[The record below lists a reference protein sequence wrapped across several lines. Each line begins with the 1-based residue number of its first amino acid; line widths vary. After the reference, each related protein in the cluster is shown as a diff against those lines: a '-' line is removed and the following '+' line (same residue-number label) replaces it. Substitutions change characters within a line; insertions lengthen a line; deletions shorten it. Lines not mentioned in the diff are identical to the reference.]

1 MSKSRVTKTIT
12 VKILDFCDIHRITR
26 EILRSHGYK
35 IGDIIKF
42 SNGYYDD
49 DIGGMAWPKMSIIH
63 KETNSYIEFN
73 ADDYEGIYAFCTSF
87 CIKESNHNIYSSY
100 SLI

>member
-1 MSKSRVTKTIT
+1 
-12 VKILDFCDIHRITR
+12 
-26 EILRSHGYK
+26 
-35 IGDIIKF
+35 
-42 SNGYYDD
+42 
-49 DIGGMAWPKMSIIH
+49 MSIIQ